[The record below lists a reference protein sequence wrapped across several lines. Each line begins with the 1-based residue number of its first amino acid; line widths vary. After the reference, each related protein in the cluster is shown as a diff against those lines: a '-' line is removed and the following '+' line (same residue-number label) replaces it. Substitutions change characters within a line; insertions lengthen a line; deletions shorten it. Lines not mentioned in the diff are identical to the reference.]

1 MAKTLFRLFI
11 RNLIPGITVG
21 LVSIPL
27 ALSLAVG
34 SGASPLAGIITAVW
48 AGIVGALA
56 GSSHYNITGPAGAL
70 VGLLA
75 GYAAAFGVE
84 SLPMI
89 AILSGIITYGCYH
102 LRVERY
108 LTFIPGSAL
117 HGFILGIA
125 GIILIGQIN
134 PALGLVASSKSS
146 NLIAQALSSLSHL
159 ADTNLYALGIFLA
172 FLAGLL
178 GFAFFT
184 PRLPGAIVL
193 APFGILIG
201 YAATHGLLPWHLQ
214 TIGTKYGVISASL
227 INLPA
232 FHFRFAYL
240 IPSFSIAAICMIEVL
255 VSARIADGITKTKH
269 DKRKELLGLALANM
283 LTGFAGGLPAT
294 AALARTALNIRS
306 GATHKIAGAIAS
318 ITVALVAYLLLPYFS
333 YMPLAVIA
341 AMLGFVAFRM
351 IEMEH
356 FSRLYRRDK
365 KHFALSLIVAFITIY
380 DDPTVGILF
389 GAVMAMLI
397 FMEKCSRGYHEKV
410 LETMPSTKPENQPDT
425 MVYSIKGPLAYINSP
440 AHVGRLEQV
449 PTTMRNVIIDIRN
462 VDFIDA
468 DGTEA
473 LTESIEGLHERGHRV
488 ILSGVSPL
496 TERFLADAP
505 IYGVLAKQ
513 GALCTTLQEAYAQL
527 HR

>member
-1 MAKTLFRLFI
+1 
-11 RNLIPGITVG
+11 
-21 LVSIPL
+21 
-27 ALSLAVG
+27 
-34 SGASPLAGIITAVW
+34 
-48 AGIVGALA
+48 
-56 GSSHYNITGPAGAL
+56 
-70 VGLLA
+70 
-75 GYAAAFGVE
+75 
-84 SLPMI
+84 
-89 AILSGIITYGCYH
+89 
-102 LRVERY
+102 
-108 LTFIPGSAL
+108 
-117 HGFILGIA
+117 
-125 GIILIGQIN
+125 
-134 PALGLVASSKSS
+134 
-146 NLIAQALSSLSHL
+146 
-159 ADTNLYALGIFLA
+159 
-172 FLAGLL
+172 
-178 GFAFFT
+178 
-184 PRLPGAIVL
+184 
-193 APFGILIG
+193 
-201 YAATHGLLPWHLQ
+201 
-214 TIGTKYGVISASL
+214 
-227 INLPA
+227 
-232 FHFRFAYL
+232 
-240 IPSFSIAAICMIEVL
+240 MIEVL

-473 LTESIEGLHERGHRV
+473 LTESI
-488 ILSGVSPL
+488 
-496 TERFLADAP
+496 
-505 IYGVLAKQ
+505 
-513 GALCTTLQEAYAQL
+513 
-527 HR
+527 